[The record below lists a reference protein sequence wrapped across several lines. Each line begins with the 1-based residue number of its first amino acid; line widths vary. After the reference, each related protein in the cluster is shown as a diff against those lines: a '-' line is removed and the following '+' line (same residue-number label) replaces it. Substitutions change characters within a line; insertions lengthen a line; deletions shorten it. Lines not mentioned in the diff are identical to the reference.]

1 MIEEYVSRLFPIL
14 ARRSLTSFVICM
26 LVFCCIPSVTQRAI
40 IPLYDTDT
48 QVVVTMLH
56 RFNRDWKTVR
66 IQGYLKE
73 RLSTFTK
80 SFLYKSEAQVVEYA
94 LADYMQQKEIEAFGY
109 SVHDLRKHY
118 EDDIE
123 TFEKLG
129 IKDFHQYMEYLVA
142 KGEGNMNKVFQD
154 KLEEIK
160 EYMQDCKIELEK
172 RIKRLP
178 EPEKKRY

>member
-1 MIEEYVSRLFPIL
+1 M
-14 ARRSLTSFVICM
+14 
-26 LVFCCIPSVTQRAI
+26 FCCIPSITLRAI
-40 IPLYDTDT
+40 IRLYLTDT
-48 QVVVTMLH
+48 QVHLAMLH

-66 IQGYLKE
+66 IAGYLKE

-94 LADYMQQKEIEAFGY
+94 LGEFMKQKEIESFGY

-142 KGEGNMNKVFQD
+142 KGEGNMNKIFQD

-160 EYMQDCKIELEK
+160 ENMEDQKSEINKIK
-172 RIKRLP
+172 KSLP
-178 EPEKKRY
+178 EPEKHRY